1 MYTVHKNVQVI
12 LALLKEYGIQ
22 NIVVSAGTRL
32 IPLVFSADNDD
43 YFKLYTIVDER
54 SAGFFALGLIQKLQ
68 KPVAIVCTSGTA
80 SCNYV
85 TSVAEAFYQ
94 HLPLVVLT
102 SDRNRYYLN
111 QQEDQCVPQKNLY
124 SDIVRRSVDLP
135 IVRDHMDF
143 WYCNRLVNEALLELD
158 HREKGPVHINFQID
172 DSYPVAG
179 ALYDFKQPNL
189 PAVVKIDRIMPSDSD
204 EMWLALA
211 KELSG
216 KKVMILWGQHAPL
229 SEEES
234 SVVQSFCE
242 QFGVLATSDVIG
254 NLHIRNFTRSS
265 RLTMV
270 SSASLSELMPD
281 VIITMNGNRLMNIK
295 AIFKNMPATSCHW
308 HVSPNGEIA
317 DPLKRQTKIVE
328 SSPGYFF
335 KRLISTGITNSV
347 NLYEKW
353 KVIESEALEE
363 SSLTYKFEYSS
374 VSAIQALINHMQEGA
389 LFHVSNSNNIRI
401 VNSFYL
407 PDSVSVYC
415 NRGTCGIDGSASS
428 YIAQSYVNDSPSY
441 MVIGDLSFF
450 YDMNSLWNRYIGK
463 ARIMLINNSCGAL
476 FHSGFYEPFKGVKD
490 VDETIAAGHHATAQG
505 WAESQGFQYLLV
517 KSQKDL
523 DKAIV
528 TFTDS
533 NITQPVFMEVFTDA
547 ETDISQLAMLQKC
560 CKKGVAQ
567 AKDKIKEMLPGS
579 VVNILKKI
587 KK

>member
-1 MYTVHKNVQVI
+1 MYTVHKNVQII
-12 LALLKEYGIQ
+12 LALLKEFGVQ

-80 SCNYV
+80 TCNYV

-94 HLPLVVLT
+94 HLPLIVLT

-135 IVRDHMDF
+135 IVRDQMDF

-172 DSYPVAG
+172 DTYPVTG
-179 ALYDFKQPNL
+179 ALYDFKEPVL

-204 EMWLALA
+204 EMWLTLA

-234 SVVQSFCE
+234 SLVQSFCE
-242 QFGVLATSDVIG
+242 QFGALATSDVIG
-254 NLHIRNFTRSS
+254 NLHIRNFARSS
-265 RLTMV
+265 RLSMI
-270 SSASLSELMPD
+270 SSVLFAELMPD
-281 VIITMNGNRLMNIK
+281 VVITMNGNRLMNIK
-295 AIFKNMPATSCHW
+295 AKFQNMPETFCHW

-317 DPLKRQTKIVE
+317 DPLKRQTTIVE
-328 SSPGYFF
+328 SSPEYFF
-335 KRLISTGITNSV
+335 KRLISTGITNTV

-353 KVIESEALEE
+353 KVIESESLEE
-363 SSLTYKFEYSS
+363 KTLTHQFEYSS
-374 VSAIQALINHMQEGA
+374 VSAIQSLINHMQEGA
-389 LFHVSNSNNIRI
+389 LFHVSNSNSIRI
-401 VNSFYL
+401 VNSFYV

-415 NRGTCGIDGSASS
+415 NRGTCGIDGSVSS
-428 YIAQSYVNDSPSY
+428 YIAQSYINDSPSY
-441 MVIGDLSFF
+441 MVVGDLSFF

-476 FHSGFYEPFKGVKD
+476 FHSNYYEPFKGVKN
-490 VDETIAAGHHATAQG
+490 VDETIAAGHHATAKG
-505 WAESQGFQYLLV
+505 WAESQGFLYLPV
-517 KSQKDL
+517 KSQENL

-528 TFTDS
+528 TFTDI
-533 NITQPVFMEVFTDA
+533 NITKPIFMEVFTDA
-547 ETDISQLAMLQKC
+547 ETDISQMVILNRC
-560 CKKGVAQ
+560 CKIGIPSTIE
-567 AKDKIKEMLPGS
+567 KIKEILPNS
-579 VVNILKKI
+579 VMNILKKI